1 MSKSIFP
8 IDELTEEMFVEN
20 EELFFLLI
28 HNTFINKMTGFGIP
42 RLPISPVMNQ
52 VFGS

>member
-28 HNTFINKMTGFGIP
+28 YNTFINKMTGFEIP
-42 RLPISPVMNQ
+42 RIPIGPVLNQ
-52 VFGS
+52 VFGN